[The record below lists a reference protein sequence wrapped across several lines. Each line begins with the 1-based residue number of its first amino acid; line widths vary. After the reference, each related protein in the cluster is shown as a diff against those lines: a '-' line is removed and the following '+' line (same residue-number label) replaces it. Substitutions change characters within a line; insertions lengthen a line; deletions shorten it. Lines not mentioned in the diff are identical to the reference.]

1 MGANEIRKSD
11 IGTQFT
17 VTVKDGSSVV
27 DISDASGATDKQ
39 IIFKK
44 PGGTILTKSTSFVT
58 DGTDGKMQY
67 VSVDGDLSDDG
78 VWKMQGKVV
87 IGGNTFSTDIT
98 SFKVYRN
105 LS

>member
-1 MGANEIRKSD
+1 MAANEIHKGD

-17 VTVKDGSSVV
+17 VTVQDGTTVG
-27 DISDASGATDKQ
+27 DISTASTKQ
-39 IIFKK
+39 LIFKK

-78 VWKMQGKVV
+78 VWKMQGKVI

>member
-1 MGANEIRKSD
+1 MAANEIHKGD

-17 VTVKDGSSVV
+17 VTVPDGTTVV
-27 DISDASGATDKQ
+27 DISTASTKQ
-39 IIFKK
+39 LIFKK

-78 VWKMQGKVV
+78 VWKMQGKVI

>member
-1 MGANEIRKSD
+1 MAANEIHKGD

-17 VTVKDGSSVV
+17 VTVQDGPTVV
-27 DISDASGATDKQ
+27 DISTASTKQ
-39 IIFKK
+39 LIFKK
-44 PGGTILTKSTSFVT
+44 PGGTILTKSTAFVT

-78 VWKMQGKVV
+78 VWKMQGKVI

>member
-1 MGANEIRKSD
+1 MAANEIHKGD

-17 VTVKDGSSVV
+17 VTVQDGTTVV
-27 DISDASGATDKQ
+27 DISTASTKQ
-39 IIFKK
+39 LIFKK

-78 VWKMQGKVV
+78 VWKMQGKVI
-87 IGGNTFSTDIT
+87 IGGNSFSTDIT

>member
-1 MGANEIRKSD
+1 MAANEIHKGD

-17 VTVKDGSSVV
+17 VTVQDGTTVV
-27 DISDASGATDKQ
+27 DISTASTKQ
-39 IIFKK
+39 LIFKK

-58 DGTDGKMQY
+58 EGTDGKMQY

-78 VWKMQGKVV
+78 VWKMQGKVI

>member
-1 MGANEIRKSD
+1 MAANEIHKGD

-17 VTVKDGSSVV
+17 VTVQDGTTVV
-27 DISDASGATDKQ
+27 DISTASTKQ
-39 IIFKK
+39 LIFKK

-78 VWKMQGKVV
+78 VWKMQGKVI

-98 SFKVYRN
+98 SFKVYKN

>member
-1 MGANEIRKSD
+1 MAANEIHKGD

-17 VTVKDGSSVV
+17 VTVQDGTTVV
-27 DISDASGATDKQ
+27 DISTASTKQ
-39 IIFKK
+39 LIFKK

-78 VWKMQGKVV
+78 VWKMKGKVI

>member
-1 MGANEIRKSD
+1 MAANEIHKGD

-17 VTVKDGSSVV
+17 VTVQDGTTVV
-27 DISDASGATDKQ
+27 DISTASTKQ
-39 IIFKK
+39 LIFKK

-78 VWKMQGKVV
+78 VWKMQGKVI

>member
-1 MGANEIRKSD
+1 MAANEIHKGD

-17 VTVKDGSSVV
+17 VTVQAGTPVV
-27 DISDASGATDKQ
+27 ELSTASTKQ
-39 IIFKK
+39 LIFKK

-78 VWKMQGKVV
+78 VWKMQGKVI

>member
-1 MGANEIRKSD
+1 MAANEIHKGD

-17 VTVKDGSSVV
+17 VTVQDGTTVV
-27 DISDASGATDKQ
+27 DISTASTKQ
-39 IIFKK
+39 LIFKK

-78 VWKMQGKVV
+78 VWKMQGNVI

>member
-1 MGANEIRKSD
+1 MAANEIHKGD

-17 VTVKDGSSVV
+17 VTVQDGTTVV
-27 DISDASGATDKQ
+27 DISTASTKQ
-39 IIFKK
+39 LIFKK

-78 VWKMQGKVV
+78 VWKMQGKGI

>member
-1 MGANEIRKSD
+1 MAANEIHKGD

-17 VTVKDGSSVV
+17 VTVQDGTTVV
-27 DISDASGATDKQ
+27 DISTASTKQ
-39 IIFKK
+39 LIFKK

>member
-1 MGANEIRKSD
+1 MAANEIHKGD

-17 VTVKDGSSVV
+17 VTVQDGTTVV
-27 DISDASGATDKQ
+27 AISTASTKQ
-39 IIFKK
+39 LIFKK

-78 VWKMQGKVV
+78 VWKMQGKVI

>member
-1 MGANEIRKSD
+1 MAANEIHKGD

-17 VTVKDGSSVV
+17 VTVQDGTTVV
-27 DISDASGATDKQ
+27 DISTASTKQ
-39 IIFKK
+39 LHFKK

-78 VWKMQGKVV
+78 VWKMQGKVIIV
-87 IGGNTFSTDIT
+87 GNTFSTDIT

>member
-1 MGANEIRKSD
+1 MAANEIHKGD
-11 IGTQFT
+11 IVTQFT
-17 VTVKDGSSVV
+17 VTVQDGTTVV
-27 DISDASGATDKQ
+27 DISTASTKQ
-39 IIFKK
+39 LIFKK

-67 VSVDGDLSDDG
+67 VSLDVDLSDDG
-78 VWKMQGKVV
+78 VWKMQGKVI

>member
-1 MGANEIRKSD
+1 MAANEIHKGD

-17 VTVKDGSSVV
+17 VTVQDGTTVV
-27 DISDASGATDKQ
+27 DISTARTKQ
-39 IIFKK
+39 LIFKK

-78 VWKMQGKVV
+78 VWKMQGKVI

>member
-1 MGANEIRKSD
+1 MSANEIHKGD

-17 VTVKDGSSVV
+17 VTVQDGTTAV
-27 DISDASGATDKQ
+27 DISSASSKQ
-39 IIFKK
+39 LIFKK
-44 PGGTILTKSTSFVT
+44 PGGTILTKTTSFVS

-67 VSVDGDLSDDG
+67 TTVDGDLSDDG
-78 VWKMQGKVV
+78 VWKMQGKVI

>member
-1 MGANEIRKSD
+1 MAANEIHKGD

-17 VTVKDGSSVV
+17 VTVQDGTTVV
-27 DISDASGATDKQ
+27 DISTASTKQ
-39 IIFKK
+39 LIFKK
-44 PGGTILTKSTSFVT
+44 PGGTILTKRTSVDT

-78 VWKMQGKVV
+78 VWKMQGKVI

>member
-1 MGANEIRKSD
+1 MAANEIHKGD
-11 IGTQFT
+11 IGPQFT
-17 VTVKDGSSVV
+17 VTVQDGTTVV
-27 DISDASGATDKQ
+27 DISTASTKQ
-39 IIFKK
+39 LIFKK

-78 VWKMQGKVV
+78 VWKMQGKVI